1 MREIEE
7 SGKEIV
13 KRGGDR
19 KERGKMIEKRGYR
32 KTSGHNK
39 RCLGGLM
46 GGG

>member
-39 RCLGGLM
+39 ILRYKLLKY
-46 GGG
+46 

>member
-32 KTSGHNK
+32 KTSGHNSSSGAHP
-39 RCLGGLM
+39 R
-46 GGG
+46 